1 MTSSQ
6 RRRTNDVY
14 IILDSLTSSLGR
26 CLEQWTHIH
35 VEATIG
41 ITCCHYL
48 CTTVVTILT
57 HLGNEDTRTT
67 TLLLSKLVGKALG
80 LLEVFVVL

>member
-1 MTSSQ
+1 MTCCQ
-6 RRRTNDVY
+6 RRCTDNMHIV
-14 IILDSLTSSLGR
+14 LDSHTSSLFRG
-26 CLEQWTHIH
+26 LEQRSHIH
-35 VEATIG
+35 VEATVG

-48 CTTVVTILT
+48 CTTVVTVLT

-80 LLEVFVVL
+80 LREVFVVL